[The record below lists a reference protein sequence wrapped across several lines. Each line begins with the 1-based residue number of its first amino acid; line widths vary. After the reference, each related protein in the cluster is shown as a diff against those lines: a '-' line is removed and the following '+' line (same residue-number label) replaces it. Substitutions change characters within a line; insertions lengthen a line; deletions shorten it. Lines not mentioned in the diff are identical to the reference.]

1 MFTKFAKHETGNIA
15 ISSAVIILTLLTGI
29 GTAIDVTNVVSLKTS
44 LQDAT
49 DIATLAAVNFNIN
62 DEDNAVQNSLE
73 IFNLNHDEPQ
83 LENTQY
89 TVNFTN
95 QGATGTATADYPLFF
110 ASVLPQAKLA
120 VNVKT
125 VVATAE
131 ASRNICIKAL
141 SETANPG
148 LRINSGAQIIGP
160 DCDIDVHSLAPQA
173 LNVNSGIRLD
183 VARSCIAGSNILN
196 NTRNPDIVE
205 TDCDVSPDPF
215 ANQFPAPNDSCTEFG
230 RVYNNPIINL
240 QPGVYCG
247 FFNFGRNINQVN
259 FAPGVYVIKN
269 GGWTID
275 SGDWEGDEVTFY
287 FADQSNI
294 LFNAAIEARMTP
306 PRTGPY
312 ANAFMIEAPNLP
324 PSNVIIDDSRGFD
337 FEGILYLPS
346 RQVIFNSGATI
357 RARDI
362 AIVADTII
370 INDAV
375 LNLKPITGANT
386 TAASQVYI
394 AQ

>member
-131 ASRNICIKAL
+131 ASRNICIK
-141 SETANPG
+141 
-148 LRINSGAQIIGP
+148 
-160 DCDIDVHSLAPQA
+160 
-173 LNVNSGIRLD
+173 
-183 VARSCIAGSNILN
+183 ARSCIAGSNILN